1 MIGPLGIQ
9 FRSSSSGIS
18 HLQLKSQGPRFLAT
32 SNTSP
37 TDGTNNKNDGAA
49 SATYSNINNGNVLK
63 KLVWTVGKNPIV
75 EQLWSMRHA
84 AKERNRLACSLDGKY
99 KVTSEKDVVRY
110 PRHSEIKI
118 KYPFHTDELLQESY
132 KNPWGQMRFGKI
144 LEDLD
149 ALAGNIAFRHV
160 IGNPLIVTAAV
171 DRIRLRNRPTIGK
184 EQVLSGKVTWVGK
197 SSMEIRMQC
206 AHKDEDGVESE
217 WLEAYFTF
225 VARDPE
231 TNKATNIA
239 RLDPETTEERAFFE
253 LGALKAAHK
262 KKLRKSRIRV
272 GEPLNEAQ
280 VEIDKKAASLL
291 NQSGALLQMPSL
303 ADPNTILMKDTAMQ
317 NAHMAQPQVR
327 NMSDRIFGGFL
338 MRRAFELAFSTAY
351 MFGGDLP
358 NFLELDD
365 VSFDAPV
372 DVGDLLVFKS
382 RVIHTMPNGGNLGA
396 YIEGH
401 SGMPLVIVEVE
412 AWIAEPM
419 KAKAR
424 IANHFYF
431 TFALPNKNSCRVV
444 LPGDLDEARRMA
456 TRICVIE
463 EQVSLS

>member
-1 MIGPLGIQ
+1 MIRASNLSITHRITNYRHRFGWNSYYG
-9 FRSSSSGIS
+9 RS
-18 HLQLKSQGPRFLAT
+18 LAT
-32 SNTSP
+32 SNTNDDNSSNFNHK
-37 TDGTNNKNDGAA
+37 DITNANKP
-49 SATYSNINNGNVLK
+49 K

-75 EQLWSMRHA
+75 EQLWSMRHEE
-84 AKERNRLACSLDGKY
+84 KERNRLACSLDGQY
-99 KVTSEKDVVRY
+99 KITDEKNIERF
-110 PRHSEIKI
+110 PKHSEIKI
-118 KYPFHTDELLQESY
+118 NYPFHTDELLQESY

-149 ALAGNIAFRHV
+149 ALAGNIAFQHV
-160 IGNPLIVTAAV
+160 VGNPLIVTAAV

-206 AHKDEDGVESE
+206 AHKNDDGTESE

-225 VARDPE
+225 VARDPD
-231 TNKATNIA
+231 TNKATSIA
-239 RLDPETTEERAFFE
+239 RLHPETTEERAFFE

-262 KKLRKSRIRV
+262 KKLRKSKIRV

-280 VEIDKKAASLL
+280 VAIDKKAASLL
-291 NQSGALLQMPSL
+291 AQSGALLQMPSL
-303 ADPNTILMKDTAMQ
+303 ADPNTILMKDTEMQ

-382 RVIHTMPNGGNLGA
+382 RVLHTMPNGGNLGG
-396 YIEGH
+396 YVEGH
-401 SGMPLVIVEVE
+401 TGMPLVIVEVE

-419 KAKAR
+419 KAMAR

-431 TFALPNKNSCRVV
+431 TFALPNKESCRVV

-463 EQVSLS
+463 EQASLN